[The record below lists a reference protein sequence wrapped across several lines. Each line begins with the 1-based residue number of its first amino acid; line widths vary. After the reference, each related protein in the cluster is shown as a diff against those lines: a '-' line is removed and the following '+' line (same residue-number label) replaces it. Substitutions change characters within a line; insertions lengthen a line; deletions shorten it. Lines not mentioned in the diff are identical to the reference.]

1 MTIDTETKFKIFQA
15 QALLTRISEEMMQ
28 AQEIISALLPAQKPT
43 ESTQEMLDSFNKAVG
58 WTPKGKPRN
67 QKSSKSKPPGQSTPR
82 YRRPSNQP

>member
-43 ESTQEMLDSFNKAVG
+43 ESTQEMLDSFKRETDWITN
-58 WTPKGKPRN
+58 GKPRKS
-67 QKSSKSKPPGQSTPR
+67 KSSKSKPPGQSTPR
-82 YRRPSNQP
+82 SRRPSNQP